1 MSHGRH
7 DQEEAGE
14 RERDGRPLQAAQ
26 PLAEEQPRQ
35 QEQPERHRV
44 HEHRDLAGAA
54 DGERRRGQSVE
65 ERGLQEPDE
74 QRPAEGRRPQGPAP
88 DGEDDEEADRPQPRD
103 EPRERERPRVVE
115 RDLADHPAVAPEGG
129 DGGEREDA
137 EVAGAC
143 GVGAGHGSHASRRR
157 ACRAARAS
165 HADGA
170 SHDAERL
177 FASRNGPCDSRAAGP
192 PRERGSTAWTSS
204 RTTTSSTTTLRSD
217 RTRSHLL
224 KRVAEPTNKV
234 PGPVERKDQR
244 SSVFAR
250 SLLGE
255 FGEEL
260 EREFKRMTVRYPVG
274 GALVD
279 LQNHINLYPR
289 RANPVAKKKAPIPT
303 DPRVLS
309 RHLKCLG
316 HFLGADIVG
325 IGPLPQSAVYSHDMK
340 GREIDAPYPWAIA
353 LVVRKHEPTLC
364 ASNGWE
370 EIVDGASFQA
380 YQRVALQ
387 TEVDG
392 ELHPPPGLERRG
404 HQHEQLRH
412 ADAADRAGLR
422 HRRGLA
428 HGHRAQPLPGRQLQ
442 DRRRAHGHGARG
454 RRLRRLRPPGLLR
467 ELHRSAPSSAR
478 RTPSR
483 AASRR
488 STTAT
493 PPGSST
499 TASAATSTS

>member
-1 MSHGRH
+1 MDQLPYH
-7 DQEEAGE
+7 DILYNDA
-14 RERDGRPLQAAQ
+14 PI
-26 PLAEEQPRQ
+26 
-35 QEQPERHRV
+35 
-44 HEHRDLAGAA
+44 
-54 DGERRRGQSVE
+54 
-65 ERGLQEPDE
+65 
-74 QRPAEGRRPQGPAP
+74 GPYP
-88 DGEDDEEADRPQPRD
+88 
-103 EPRERERPRVVE
+103 
-115 RDLADHPAVAPEGG
+115 
-129 DGGEREDA
+129 
-137 EVAGAC
+137 
-143 GVGAGHGSHASRRR
+143 
-157 ACRAARAS
+157 
-165 HADGA
+165 
-170 SHDAERL
+170 
-177 FASRNGPCDSRAAGP
+177 
-192 PRERGSTAWTSS
+192 
-204 RTTTSSTTTLRSD
+204 
-217 RTRSHLL
+217 SHLL
-224 KRVAEPTNKV
+224 KRVPEPTNKV

-387 TEVDG
+387 TEAMANYIRRLGWNAVATNMNSYVTLMPQIALDCGIGEVSRMGIVLNPFLGANFKVAAVLTDMELEADG
-392 ELHPPPGLERRG
+392 YADFGLQDYCASCTDLRRPVPLARHHARQADALQRLLHLEAQRPRVQRLRHPEQGRVRVRAVHQGLPVAPPAHGRRATSRRGTATSAGCTRPWTSSARATRRTGTSTPASAPTSGGSRSTRSTASWSCPPGATRR
-404 HQHEQLRH
+404 RS
-412 ADAADRAGLR
+412 AGSTR
-422 HRRGLA
+422 CS
-428 HGHRAQPLPGRQLQ
+428 GRPA
-442 DRRRAHGHGARG
+442 RRRAAGALSARTWRSARG
-454 RRLRRLRPPGLLR
+454 RRR
-467 ELHRSAPSSAR
+467 
-478 RTPSR
+478 
-483 AASRR
+483 
-488 STTAT
+488 
-493 PPGSST
+493 
-499 TASAATSTS
+499 